1 MTELFDQRKARS
13 ETRILIADDDMFMRS
28 VIKRTLNGVG
38 EMIEDERGD
47 NVMKLYQEHLP
58 DVVLLDIHM
67 PGKQGFDLLKEIA
80 GVRPDRLYRDDQLGR
95 HQAKT
100 SCAASMRAPRVLSA
114 SPSTATVL
122 KKYVQFCE
130 TVRNGE
136 NMASRNWPPPKA
148 CCRPRLKQALPRN
161 YRSSLAPMG

>member
-1 MTELFDQRKARS
+1 MSDLLEQRKSRA
-13 ETRILIADDDMFMRS
+13 ENRILIADDDMFMRS

-47 NVMKLYQEHLP
+47 GVMKLYQEHLP

-67 PGKQGFDLLKEIA
+67 PGKQGFDLLKEILA
-80 GVRPDRLYRDDQLGR
+80 FDPTAYIVMISSDATKENVMRSINEGAKGFVGKPFNRD
-95 HQAKT
+95 
-100 SCAASMRAPRVLSA
+100 
-114 SPSTATVL
+114 VL

-136 NMASRNWPPPKA
+136 NMAEP
-148 CCRPRLKQALPRN
+148 Q
-161 YRSSLAPMG
+161 LAPSQSMLPPTAEAGAAA